1 MGQRGYG
8 TRVIMDTQKTALYEF
23 NKNLGAKFVPF
34 AGYEMPVQ
42 YSTGI
47 VEEHK
52 LTRNKAG
59 LFDVSHMGQL
69 SIEGNHNLEL
79 ALENII
85 PIDLKSIKLNQS
97 KYSFLTN
104 EKGGIYDD
112 LIVTKVAKGFNI
124 ILNAACKK
132 NDFKII
138 NNALED
144 KFKITLHNDLSLI
157 ALQGPKSLEIL
168 EKIVNKV
175 SALRFMNG
183 NNFFYNNK
191 NIYITRSG
199 YTGEDG
205 FEISLPNNLAEDFA
219 KKLII
224 GGAKPIGLGARDTLR
239 LEAGLCLYG
248 HDIDESTSPIE
259 ANLKWAISKR
269 RREDGGFPGYEKI
282 KSDMNGGLSR
292 LRVGIKPEGKVIA
305 REGTKIFSEND
316 QEIGLVTSGTFG
328 PSINR
333 SIAMG
338 YIKYNFSNIG
348 NKILLEVRGKKHDA
362 KVSELPFYKKS
373 YVR

>member
-1 MGQRGYG
+1 
-8 TRVIMDTQKTALYEF
+8 MDTQKTALYEYH
-23 NKNLGAKFVPF
+23 KSLGAKFVPF

>member
-1 MGQRGYG
+1 ME
-8 TRVIMDTQKTALYEF
+8 TQKTALYEF

>member
-1 MGQRGYG
+1 
-8 TRVIMDTQKTALYEF
+8 MDTQKTTLYEYH
-23 NKNLGAKFVPF
+23 KSLGAKFVAF

-69 SIEGNHNLEL
+69 SIDGNDDLAI
-79 ALENII
+79 ALEKII
-85 PIDLKSIKLNQS
+85 PNDLKNIKLNQS

-112 LIVTKVAKGFNI
+112 LIVTKVEKGFNI
-124 ILNAACKK
+124 ILNAACKN
-132 NDFKII
+132 NDFAII
-138 NNALED
+138 KKALKD
-144 KFKITLHNDLSLI
+144 KFKLTLRNDLSLI
-157 ALQGPKSLEIL
+157 ALQGPESPNIL
-168 EKIVNKV
+168 EKLIKGV
-175 SALRFMNG
+175 SILKFMNG
-183 NNFFYNNK
+183 KKFHHNNNF
-191 NIYITRSG
+191 IYITRSG

-205 FEISLPNNLAEDFA
+205 FEISLLNDLAEDFV
-219 KKLII
+219 KKLMDQ
-224 GGAKPIGLGARDTLR
+224 GAKPIGLGARDTLR

-248 HDIDESTSPIE
+248 HDINESTSPIE

-269 RREDGGFPGYEKI
+269 RREEGGFPGYEKI
-282 KSDMNGGLSR
+282 KSDMNGQLTR

-305 REGTKIFSEND
+305 RAGTKIFSEDN

-328 PSINR
+328 PSINS

-338 YIKYNFSNIG
+338 YVKLNFS
-348 NKILLEVRGKKHDA
+348 KLDTKVLLEVRGKKYDA
-362 KVSELPFYKKS
+362 IISELPFYKKS
-373 YVR
+373 YAR

>member
-1 MGQRGYG
+1 
-8 TRVIMDTQKTALYEF
+8 MDTQKTALYEF

-175 SALRFMNG
+175 SALRYMNG

-191 NIYITRSG
+191 NIYIARSG

-205 FEISLPNNLAEDFA
+205 FEISLPNNLAEYFA

-269 RREDGGFPGYEKI
+269 RREGGGFPGYEKI

-316 QEIGLVTSGTFG
+316 QEIGLVTSGTFA

>member
-1 MGQRGYG
+1 
-8 TRVIMDTQKTALYEF
+8 MDTQKTTLYEYH
-23 NKNLGAKFVPF
+23 KSLGAKFVPF

-85 PIDLKSIKLNQS
+85 PIDFKSIKLNQS

-183 NNFFYNNK
+183 NNFFYNNQK
-191 NIYITRSG
+191 
-199 YTGEDG
+199 
-205 FEISLPNNLAEDFA
+205 
-219 KKLII
+219 
-224 GGAKPIGLGARDTLR
+224 
-239 LEAGLCLYG
+239 
-248 HDIDESTSPIE
+248 ST
-259 ANLKWAISKR
+259 
-269 RREDGGFPGYEKI
+269 
-282 KSDMNGGLSR
+282 
-292 LRVGIKPEGKVIA
+292 
-305 REGTKIFSEND
+305 
-316 QEIGLVTSGTFG
+316 
-328 PSINR
+328 
-333 SIAMG
+333 
-338 YIKYNFSNIG
+338 
-348 NKILLEVRGKKHDA
+348 
-362 KVSELPFYKKS
+362 
-373 YVR
+373 